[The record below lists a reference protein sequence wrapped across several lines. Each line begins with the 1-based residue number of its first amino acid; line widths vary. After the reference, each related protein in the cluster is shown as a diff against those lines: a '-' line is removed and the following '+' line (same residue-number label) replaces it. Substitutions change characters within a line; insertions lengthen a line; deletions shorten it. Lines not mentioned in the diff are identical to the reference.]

1 MKTELLGQEKN
12 VVKIKLELTPEEF
25 ADGLNKA
32 IKQLSQEV
40 KIPGFRKGHAPRKV
54 LEMRFGRDALY
65 NEALDKILPDNIK
78 QITEDYELETID
90 TPEVKV
96 EAIHEG
102 ETVTC
107 EISFE
112 VMPEVELP
120 EIESFEVER
129 LKSNV
134 PDEALEDLIWN
145 IRRRF
150 AEKNPVERAVQADDI
165 VNVEFT
171 IQVQGEDTEIGPN
184 DNQIDLADKSV
195 RKEVAEALTDHAAG
209 ETVETD
215 FDIEPNHVEKRIAG
229 KRVHY
234 IMGIKQVFECV
245 MPEINEELFKKYF
258 GADTDINTEE
268 AFRAK
273 LSEGLKSQME
283 HECAED
289 AENRAMDR
297 VIKESK
303 LELPDKLV
311 MREMQA
317 IRAAD
322 EREAKGRYNLELK
335 DYLGDG
341 TPDWERG
348 YNVVLRSRAQGV
360 VRYSLVVNAIAK
372 KYDINVEQEDIDAE
386 LENRAALYGLD
397 KKMLISYYYQNQN
410 ELNGLISSV
419 LSNKVLKSV
428 MNIVKVKEVDELTP
442 VQPEPEQEQPEA
454 NNNNEA

>member
-12 VVKIKLELTPEEF
+12 IVKIKLELTPEEF
-25 ADGLNKA
+25 AAGLDKA

-65 NEALDKILPDNIK
+65 NEALDKILPDHIK
-78 QITEDYELETID
+78 QIRLDYELDTID
-90 TPEVKV
+90 TPSVNV

-129 LKSNV
+129 LKANV
-134 PDEALEDLIWN
+134 PDKALEDLIWS

-150 AEKNPVERAVQADDI
+150 AEKNPVERAIQADDI

-171 IQVQGEDTEIGPN
+171 IKIDGEENEIGPN
-184 DNQIDLADKSV
+184 DNQIDLADGSV
-195 RKEVAEALTDHAAG
+195 RKEVLEALLGHEEG
-209 ETVETD
+209 ETVETE

-229 KRVHY
+229 KHVHY
-234 IMGIKQVFECV
+234 IMGIEQVLECV

-273 LSEGLKSQME
+273 LSEGLQAQME

-297 VIKESK
+297 IIKESK

-311 MREMQA
+311 IREMQA
-317 IRAAD
+317 IHAAD
-322 EREAKGRYNLELK
+322 ENEAKNRYNLELK

-348 YNVVLRSRAQGV
+348 YTVVLRSRAQGV
-360 VRYSLVVNAIAK
+360 VRYSLVVNAISK
-372 KYDINVEQEDIDAE
+372 KYDIQVNQEDIEAE
-386 LENRAALYGLD
+386 LDRRAGLYGLD

-428 MNIVKVKEVDELTP
+428 MDIVKVKEVDELTP
-442 VQPEPEQEQPEA
+442 VQPEQAQPEA